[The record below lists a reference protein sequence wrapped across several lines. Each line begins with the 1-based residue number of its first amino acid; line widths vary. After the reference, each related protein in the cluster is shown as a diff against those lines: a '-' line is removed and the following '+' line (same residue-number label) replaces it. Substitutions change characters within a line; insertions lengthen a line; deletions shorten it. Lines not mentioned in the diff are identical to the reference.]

1 MLFKRF
7 NAVEI
12 VLSRTTHCCGYFV
25 VLIPMEDVYKRSTQ
39 TSITLVKCAVLN
51 KVLESANVTSL
62 LTTVLGCFT

>member
-12 VLSRTTHCCGYFV
+12 VLSRTRHCCGYFV
-25 VLIPMEDVYKRSTQ
+25 VLIPIEDVYKRSTQ
-39 TSITLVKCAVLN
+39 TSITLVKRAVLN
-51 KVLESANVTSL
+51 KVLESAKVTS